1 MASAGGAGA
10 VYMRSVGNR
19 TARDIT
25 MEHPLIADRKACN
38 SAFQAHDAR
47 FDGRLFV
54 CVSSTGIYCRPVC
67 RVRMPREKNCS
78 FVVSAGAAE
87 AAGFRPCRKCR
98 PELAPGISPV
108 DRVSAL
114 ARKAALIMENECY
127 HEGPVAD
134 LAALVGVSDRHLRRI
149 FASEFGV
156 SVAQHRQTRRLLLAK
171 SLLADTDLPVTQIA
185 FAAGFG
191 SIRRFNALFSKTYR
205 MPPSAMRG
213 KRKADAAAVDDA
225 VTVLLGYR
233 PPYDWQ
239 RILAF
244 LGKRTI
250 AGVEQVADGAYR
262 RTVSVSTGL
271 ADGGETRRGWIAVEN
286 LPGKNVLAVTLAPS
300 LLPALPSVL
309 AKVRS
314 LFDLDCDPAAIG
326 KTLSAM
332 NRINP
337 AFYLPGVRVPGCFD
351 GFEMA
356 VRAILGQQITV
367 KAAHTLAGRLA
378 AQLGTPVETPFA
390 ELNRVFPDPATVCR
404 LSEPI
409 EGHFGPLGVI
419 GARARSI
426 LALARAVECGDIE
439 LSPLADAEETMQRL
453 RLLPGIGPWTAH
465 YIALRALG
473 WPDAFPHTD
482 YGVKKALPGYSE
494 KQILELSGD
503 WRPWRSY
510 ATFSLWHSLDVKEK
524 GKT

>member
-1 MASAGGAGA
+1 
-10 VYMRSVGNR
+10 
-19 TARDIT
+19 
-25 MEHPLIADRKACN
+25 MEHPLVADRKACYA
-38 SAFQAHDAR
+38 AFQAHDAR

-54 CVSSTGIYCRPVC
+54 CVSSTGVYCRPVC

-87 AAGFRPCRKCR
+87 AAGYRPCRKCR
-98 PELAPGISPV
+98 PELAPGISPM

-114 ARKAALIMENECY
+114 AKKAALIMENECY
-127 HEGPVAD
+127 RESPVAD

-149 FASEFGV
+149 FATEFGV

-191 SIRRFNALFSKTYR
+191 SIRRFNALFRKNYR

-213 KRKADAAAVDDA
+213 RRRAGADADES
-225 VTVLLGYR
+225 VTMLLGYR
-233 PPYDWQ
+233 PPYDWE

-244 LGKRTI
+244 LGKRAI
-250 AGVEQVADGAYR
+250 AGVENVADGVYR
-262 RTVSVSTGL
+262 RTVSAAG
-271 ADGGETRRGWIAVEN
+271 GGEVRRGWIAVKN
-286 LPGKNVLAVTLAPS
+286 VPGKNALAATLAPG
-300 LLPALPSVL
+300 LLPALPGIL
-309 AKVRS
+309 AKVRF

-326 KTLSAM
+326 NTLSAM

-337 AFYLPGVRVPGCFD
+337 AFHAPGVRVPGCFD

-367 KAAHTLAGRLA
+367 KAAHTLAGRVA
-378 AQLGTPVETPFA
+378 AQLGAAVETPFA
-390 ELNRVFPDPATVCR
+390 QLDRVFPDAGTICR
-404 LSEPI
+404 LPGSVE
-409 EGHFGPLGVI
+409 EHLGPLGII
-419 GARARSI
+419 GTRARSI
-426 LALARAVECGDIE
+426 LALARAVEGGDIE
-439 LSPLADAEETMQRL
+439 LSPLGDAEEAMRRLQR
-453 RLLPGIGPWTAH
+453 LPGIGPWTAQ

-494 KQILELSGD
+494 KQILELSGA

-510 ATFSLWHSLDVKEK
+510 ATFCLWHSLEAKEEERQ
-524 GKT
+524 